1 MNLSLKG
8 KVLIPT
14 LILILIG
21 TISTATVSL
30 INSKNMLSQTIIEQL
45 NQNAGSTLE
54 YIESWVS
61 NRNQDIILWSGDS
74 SIVQGVAF
82 AS

>member
-30 INSKNMLSQTIIEQL
+30 INSRNMLSQTIIEQL
-45 NQNAGSTLE
+45 NQNAGSTME

-61 NRNQDIILWSGDS
+61 NRNQDIILW
-74 SIVQGVAF
+74 
-82 AS
+82 